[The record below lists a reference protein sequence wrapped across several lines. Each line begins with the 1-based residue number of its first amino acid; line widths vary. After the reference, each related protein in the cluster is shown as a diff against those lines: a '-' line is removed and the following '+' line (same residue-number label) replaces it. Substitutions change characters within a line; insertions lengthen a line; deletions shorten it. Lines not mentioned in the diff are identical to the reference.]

1 MKKDIN
7 ELNLTINSI
16 CESASNELD
25 TIISATEKL
34 IQSEIKGVNT
44 TTRLNH
50 LTLLHQMSDCISL
63 RMITEL
69 YSNIIENSSPIEY
82 VSLGQATDKCVALMQ
97 ILTTFYQSV
106 LPSYMVQ
113 LQQNIE
119 AAATTYK
126 KYSIDFI
133 AQTEALKKQLHQ

>member
-7 ELNLTINSI
+7 ELNLIIDSI
-16 CESASNELD
+16 CKSASNELD
-25 TIISATEKL
+25 TIISTTEKL

-44 TTRLNH
+44 TTRLNY

-69 YSNIIENSSPIEY
+69 YSNIIKNSSPIEY
-82 VSLGQATDKCVALMQ
+82 VSLGQVTDKCVALMQ
-97 ILTTFYQSV
+97 TLTIFYQSV

-119 AAATTYK
+119 AVAAVYK

-133 AQTEALKKQLHQ
+133 TQIEALKKQLHQ